1 MEKLLTVVVPTY
13 NVEKYIEQNLSS
25 FVVEKVMSRL
35 EVLVIN
41 DGSTD
46 ASATLAG
53 KYVKQYPDTF
63 RIVDKENGGHG
74 STINRGI
81 EEAKGKYFKV
91 VDADD
96 WVLEQGLLQLMAT
109 LEKCDSDLV
118 VSNFYWYHDKKE
130 TRSVEIK
137 EPFAGVEYG
146 KEYRFAEVCENMYV
160 KMHNMTVKTEILKKI
175 PKIDEHCFYVDVE
188 YVLFP
193 IPWIQTVT
201 CIPDFVYMYRIG
213 LAGQSMNINK
223 MQRNQENFERVLERM
238 LIFYK
243 ECMQRQ
249 VGKEKLNYL
258 NHYLGRVVASRFK
271 IFLSF
276 PYSSRIK
283 GEMKAFDENIKE
295 NYPEIYQ
302 AVKQKAVLL
311 LRKSG
316 FHFYFP
322 AHLCYKLSERT
333 KSK

>member
-1 MEKLLTVVVPTY
+1 MGKLLTVVVPTY

-25 FVVEKVMSRL
+25 FVVEQVLSEL

-41 DGSTD
+41 DGSAD
-46 ASATLAG
+46 ASANLAG
-53 KYVKQYPDTF
+53 KYAKQYPDTF
-63 RIVDKENGGHG
+63 RIINKENGGHG
-74 STINRGI
+74 SAINRGI

-96 WVLEQGLLQLMAT
+96 WVLEQGLFHLMET
-109 LEKCDSDLV
+109 LRKCDSDLV
-118 VSNFYWYHDKKE
+118 VSNFYWYHDKKG

-146 KEYRFAEVCENMYV
+146 KEYRFSQVCESMYV

-193 IPWIQTVT
+193 IPWIETVT

-223 MQRNQENFERVLERM
+223 MQRNQENFDRVLERM
-238 LIFYK
+238 LVFYK
-243 ECMQRQ
+243 ECKRQ
-249 VGKEKLNYL
+249 QVEDEKMNYL

-276 PYSSRIK
+276 PYDKMIK
-283 GEMKAFDENIKE
+283 DEMKAFDENIRR

-311 LRKSG
+311 LRKSR
-316 FHFYFP
+316 FHMYFG
-322 AHLCYKLSERT
+322 AQLGYKLSERI

>member
-1 MEKLLTVVVPTY
+1 MGKLLTVVVPTY

-25 FVVEKVMSRL
+25 FAVEKVLKQL

-46 ASATLAG
+46 ESATVAG
-53 KYVKQYPDTF
+53 KYVKRYPDTF
-63 RIVDKENGGHG
+63 RIIDKENGGHG

-96 WVLEQGLLQLMAT
+96 WVLEQGLLNLMET
-109 LEKCDSDLV
+109 LNKCDSDLV
-118 VSNFYWYHDKKE
+118 VSNFYWYHEKKG
-130 TRSVEIK
+130 TSSVEIK
-137 EPFAGVEYG
+137 EPFSGVVYG
-146 KEYRFAEVCENMYV
+146 KEYRFSDVCENMYV

-193 IPWIQTVT
+193 IPWIETVT

-223 MQRNQENFERVLERM
+223 MQRNQENFDRVLERM
-238 LIFYK
+238 LVFYK
-243 ECMQRQ
+243 ECVRQ
-249 VGKEKLNYL
+249 QMGEEKINYL
-258 NHYLGRVVASRFK
+258 SNYLGRVVASRFK

-276 PYSSRIK
+276 PYSK
-283 GEMKAFDENIKE
+283 KVQGEMKEFDEKMKT
-295 NYPEIYQ
+295 NYPKIYH
-302 AVKQKAVLL
+302 AVRQKAVVL

-316 FHFYFP
+316 FHFYF
-322 AHLCYKLSERT
+322 AAQLSYKLSERI
-333 KSK
+333 KSR